1 MSSSSKRTTSSRNT
15 LPRRWPL
22 QDAKAR
28 FSELVR
34 RAQQEGPQHVT
45 VHGRDSVV
53 VVSEEDFRALSGA
66 RTGEHSGR
74 LLVELLANSPLR
86 DVEIEHA
93 PVRGPV
99 RDVDL

>member
-1 MSSSSKRTTSSRNT
+1 MPTPTKRKTSLRGK
-15 LPRRWPL
+15 PPGRWPL

-34 RAQQEGPQHVT
+34 RAQQEGPQHVS

-53 VVSEEDFRALSGA
+53 IMSEADFRVLTGA
-66 RTGEHSGR
+66 SSGR
-74 LLVELLANSPLR
+74 LLVDLLAKSPLR

-93 PVRGPV
+93 SVLGPV
-99 RDVDL
+99 RDVEL

>member
-1 MSSSSKRTTSSRNT
+1 MTTPTKGDPASRSKH
-15 LPRRWPL
+15 PGRWPL

-34 RAQQEGPQHVT
+34 RAQQEGPQHVS

-53 VVSEEDFRALSGA
+53 VLSEEDFQKLKGDR
-66 RTGEHSGR
+66 SGR
-74 LLVELLANSPLR
+74 LLVELLAASPLK
-86 DVEIEHA
+86 DVDIEHA
-93 PVRGPV
+93 SVRAPV

>member
-66 RTGEHSGR
+66 RTGE
-74 LLVELLANSPLR
+74 LTP
-86 DVEIEHA
+86 
-93 PVRGPV
+93 
-99 RDVDL
+99 

>member
-1 MSSSSKRTTSSRNT
+1 MPSSFPRKTKSKSK
-15 LPRRWPL
+15 LPPGRWPL

-28 FSELVR
+28 FSEVVR
-34 RAQQEGPQHVT
+34 RARDEGPQHIT

-53 VVSEEDFRALSGA
+53 VVSEAEFRKLK
-66 RTGEHSGR
+66 GERSGR
-74 LLVELLANSPLR
+74 ELVDLLAASPLK

-93 PVRGPV
+93 SVRGPV

>member
-1 MSSSSKRTTSSRNT
+1 MAARRQNRARITG
-15 LPRRWPL
+15 PRRWPL

-34 RAQQEGPQHVT
+34 CAQKDGPQRIT
-45 VHGRDSVV
+45 VHGKDAVV
-53 VVSEEDFRALSGA
+53 VVSDAEFRKLSGD
-66 RTGEHSGR
+66 RSGKA
-74 LLVELLANSPLR
+74 LVDLLARSPLR

-93 PVRGPV
+93 SVRGPV